1 MDESEWRSL
10 AALAIEELDEIPLDE
25 RTRSRLEADLLEAL
39 KMPEGSAK
47 STIRSLLTS
56 TETLR
61 AWLDTKVDGDSLKS
75 GRVLTVKGD
84 IEGAVAVGGDRHIV
98 APGRDVAIPD
108 EDEGWKP
115 SEGRG
120 PDVGSSTHPDY
131 EDGAEDAVV
140 CEPPPALPP
149 RPLPSAAPP
158 PSVEPLSARWSP
170 LRSLRRIVLGRGGV
184 AEGDEAPSASPPGTQ
199 PVQPD
204 TGTEEETADGSRDER
219 RKWLIHVEDYDQ
231 GSGLTVGEERVVT
244 LGVGRAASATVADE
258 FDDDFM
264 DSAPDIQLFVLT
276 VQVASEDFVIPDE
289 DSVQT
294 LQVPRTGPSRKPVTW
309 RVTPR
314 HEGPCTLTATV
325 DYRGNFLTQLVLT
338 VPADQPGVVEL
349 TTNGR
354 SPESVATLE
363 PRDLLLVVRPAPPG
377 YDLTVSGSV
386 YTSAHLPIT
395 DTELAFVVDDVQKAL
410 FEVVSMTSDRGE
422 LDFQYGI
429 DIPEDTASRALE
441 ILAQAGALL
450 FNQLFFHAD
459 SGEDLQE
466 VGRFLQVQANQPEI
480 RLKIMIV
487 SADAPVPWPMLYLGD
502 TADGAELSWN
512 KFLGLQ
518 HIIDQV
524 PRQRQLAV
532 HDPKIR
538 SDPQL
543 SVGLNVNITI
553 DQQFDVTWVG
563 DHRSR
568 WKELAGKRER
578 ISLFPR
584 STGPSV
590 VDALDDADV
599 NDQIVYFL
607 CHATSGGTGGNPGDA
622 TLDMGQGAPITL
634 RELQSVRPQTRF
646 SANPL
651 IFINACESSDLSPKF
666 YAGFVPFFLAKGAR
680 GVIGTECKVPV
691 VFAVEFAERFF
702 DRLLDGKQVG
712 DSVLAV
718 RRELVEQHRN
728 PLGLMYAV
736 HCDADTRIDPALLA
750 TSR

>member
-1 MDESEWRSL
+1 MDESEWRHL

-25 RTRSRLEADLLEAL
+25 RTRSRLRTDLLEAL
-39 KMPEGSAK
+39 EMSDGSAK

-56 TETLR
+56 SVPLR
-61 AWLDTKVDGDSLKS
+61 AWLDTKVDGDTLKS
-75 GRVLTVKGD
+75 GR
-84 IEGAVAVGGDRHIV
+84 AVSASAVRPPEDEAKHEDRRRH
-98 APGRDVAIPD
+98 ALDARAEDVA
-108 EDEGWKP
+108 
-115 SEGRG
+115 
-120 PDVGSSTHPDY
+120 
-131 EDGAEDAVV
+131 
-140 CEPPPALPP
+140 ALPRQGEEERVDRDDVRAKAAMHAQVAAEQARRDHARAFFP
-149 RPLPSAAPP
+149 DLPSGPVVLGGGGTAAGDDAPSAPP
-158 PSVEPLSARWSP
+158 PGTEP
-170 LRSLRRIVLGRGGV
+170 
-184 AEGDEAPSASPPGTQ
+184 AP
-199 PVQPD
+199 VD
-204 TGTEEETADGSRDER
+204 TGTEEETSNGSRGEG
-219 RKWLIHVEDYDQ
+219 RKWLVHVEDYDQ
-231 GSGLTVGEERVVT
+231 GSGLTVAEERVVT
-244 LGVGRAASATVADE
+244 LGVGMDASATVADE

-264 DSAPDIQLFVLT
+264 AGAPDIQLFVLT
-276 VQVASEDFVIPDE
+276 VQVASADFVIPDE
-289 DSVQT
+289 DLVQT

-309 RVTPR
+309 RVTPL
-314 HEGPCTLTATV
+314 HDGPCTLTATV
-325 DYRGNFLTQLVLT
+325 DYRGNFLTQLDLT
-338 VPADQPGVVEL
+338 VPADQPGPAQL
-349 TTNGR
+349 TTDGR

-363 PRDLLLVVRPAPPG
+363 RRDLLLVVRPAPPG
-377 YDLTVSGSV
+377 YDLTVGGSV

-395 DTELAFVVDDVQKAL
+395 DTELAFVVDDVQQAL
-410 FEVVSMTSDRGE
+410 FAVVSMTSDRGE

-429 DIPEDTASRALE
+429 DIPEDTAVRALE

-466 VGRFLQVQANQPEI
+466 VGRFLQYQANQPEL

-518 HIIDQV
+518 HVVDQV
-524 PRQRQLAV
+524 PRQRKLAV

-543 SVGLNVNITI
+543 SVGLNVNGTI
-553 DQQFDVTWVG
+553 DQQFNVTWVG
-563 DHRSR
+563 DHQSR
-568 WKELAGKRER
+568 WKELAGERKR

-590 VDALDDADV
+590 VAALDDAAV
-599 NDQIVYFL
+599 SDQIVYFL

-634 RELQSVRPQTRF
+634 RKLQSIVPQTRF
-646 SANPL
+646 STNPL

-750 TSR
+750 ARG